1 MEKISNWKDYDNM
14 VKRELKGDVVRFED
28 TLIYKLQE
36 ENERLNEYIDYYT
49 ETNENTVKVSAKAI
63 SQLKK
68 TTKYY
73 VDILTDLKKWLVYHK
88 VRPTA
93 LSTIYARIEYNF
105 YEGVLNKIKELEAEY
120 DKTN

>member
-1 MEKISNWKDYDNM
+1 MEKISNWKDYDDM

-73 VDILTDLKKWLVYHK
+73 VDILTDLKKWLEELYDY
-88 VRPTA
+88 TDCM
-93 LSTIYARIEYNF
+93 RIDTC
-105 YEGVLNKIKELEAEY
+105 LNKIKELEEKKY
-120 DKTN
+120 E